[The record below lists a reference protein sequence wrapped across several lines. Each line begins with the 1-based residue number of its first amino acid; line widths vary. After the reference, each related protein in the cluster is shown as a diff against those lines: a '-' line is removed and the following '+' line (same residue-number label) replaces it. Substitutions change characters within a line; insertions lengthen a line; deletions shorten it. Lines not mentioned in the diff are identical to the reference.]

1 MILDAEIL
9 TDIYQIQIYTLMNF
23 LLEFFI
29 EIIIDLEMKYEH
41 GKLLIFDHELALV
54 VLYVYFYHVVL
65 PFLNLQAQIGIWS
78 LFFKTLDYN

>member
-29 EIIIDLEMKYEH
+29 EIIIDLETKYEH

-54 VLYVYFYHVVL
+54 VLCVCFYHVVL
-65 PFLNLQAQIGIWS
+65 PFLNLQVQMEYGPCF
-78 LFFKTLDYN
+78 LKL